1 MEQNHCELLTSILMD
16 KIAALD
22 YENKKLIEQ
31 KVELEEKVGKPFVF
45 KTQEEELTDPQK
57 VQERLIKYERRIV
70 ELVNIAN
77 KETARANKAEAA
89 NQFTIDNKHTC
100 DHQYIQEYILELE
113 NHLKEQHTML
123 NSKQNLIDK
132 LEKKINDLQQKPEEE

>member
-31 KVELEEKVGKPFVF
+31 KLELEEKIDKPFVF
-45 KTQEEELTDPQK
+45 KTQEELTDPQE
-57 VQERLIKYERRIV
+57 VQERLIKYERRIM

-77 KETARANKAEAA
+77 KETARANKAEGA
-89 NQFTIDNKHTC
+89 NQFTIDKKHTC
-100 DHQYIQEYILELE
+100 DHQYIQGYIFELE
-113 NHLKEQHTML
+113 NHVKEQHTML

-132 LEKKINDLQQKPEEE
+132 LEKKINDLQQKPAEK

>member
-1 MEQNHCELLTSILMD
+1 MEQSHCELLTSILMD

-31 KVELEEKVGKPFVF
+31 KLELEERIGKPFVF
-45 KTQEEELTDPQK
+45 KTQEGELTDPQE

-77 KETARANKAEAA
+77 KETARANKAEGA

-100 DHQYIQEYILELE
+100 DHRYIQEYIFELE
-113 NHLKEQHTML
+113 NHLKEQYTML

-132 LEKKINDLQQKPEEE
+132 LEKKINDLQQKPEEK

>member
-1 MEQNHCELLTSILMD
+1 MEQSHCELLINILMD
-16 KIAALD
+16 RIAALD

-31 KVELEEKVGKPFVF
+31 KLELEERIDKPFVF
-45 KTQEEELTDPQK
+45 KTQEEELTDPQE
-57 VQERLIKYERRIV
+57 VQERLIKYERRIM

-77 KETARANKAEAA
+77 KETARANKAESA
-89 NQFTIDNKHTC
+89 NQFTIDKKHTC
-100 DHQYIQEYILELE
+100 DHQYIQEYIFELE
-113 NHLKEQHTML
+113 NHVKEQHTML

>member
-1 MEQNHCELLTSILMD
+1 MEQSHCELLIGILMD
-16 KIAALD
+16 KIADLD

-31 KVELEEKVGKPFVF
+31 KVELEEKIGKPFVF
-45 KTQEEELTDPQK
+45 KTQEEELTDPQE
-57 VQERLIKYERRIV
+57 VQERLIKYERRIF

-77 KETARANKAEAA
+77 KETARANKAEGA

-113 NHLKEQHTML
+113 KHVKEQHNML
-123 NSKQNLIDK
+123 NSKQSLIDK
-132 LEKKINDLQQKPEEE
+132 LKKEINDLQQKPEEE

>member
-1 MEQNHCELLTSILMD
+1 MEQSHCELLTSILMD

-31 KVELEEKVGKPFVF
+31 KLELEERIGKPFVF
-45 KTQEEELTDPQK
+45 KTQEEELTDPQD
-57 VQERLIKYERRIV
+57 VQERLIKYERRIM

-132 LEKKINDLQQKPEEE
+132 LEKKINDLQQKPEEK

>member
-1 MEQNHCELLTSILMD
+1 MD
-16 KIAALD
+16 RIAALD

-31 KVELEEKVGKPFVF
+31 KLELEERIDKPFVF
-45 KTQEEELTDPQK
+45 KTQEEELTDPQE
-57 VQERLIKYERRIV
+57 VQERLIKYERRIM

-77 KETARANKAEAA
+77 KETARANKAESA
-89 NQFTIDNKHTC
+89 NQFTIDKKHTC
-100 DHQYIQEYILELE
+100 DHQYIQEYIFELE
-113 NHLKEQHTML
+113 NHVKEQHTML

>member
-1 MEQNHCELLTSILMD
+1 MELNHCELLIGILMD

-31 KVELEEKVGKPFVF
+31 KLELEQKIGKPFVF
-45 KTQEEELTDPQK
+45 KTQEGELTDPQE

-77 KETARANKAEAA
+77 KETARANKAEGA
-89 NQFTIDNKHTC
+89 NQYTINNKHTC
-100 DHQYIQEYILELE
+100 DHKYIQEYIFELE
-113 NHLKEQHTML
+113 NHMKEQHSFIE
-123 NSKQNLIDK
+123 SKQKYIDK
-132 LEKKINDLQQKPEEE
+132 LERKINNLQHKTAEE